1 MGLFDRRALTEEYMD
16 EIRKQTDPYGY
27 FCLNE
32 QIKRGEG
39 QDTANFPFCMI
50 KDLKALVYEGAAF
63 ETGGKDYVL
72 LGSEGIIY
80 EKEELADSL
89 VSCDNA
95 DLIYWDED
103 RLYEEKRHA
112 PFFKPDWSLDTL
124 LNCNYIGESFLV
136 RTQTA
141 AAVIE
146 DMRSDPGPDMNEQ
159 ELRYEFLL
167 RTVEKTDKVYHIP
180 KVLNHIHDESAD
192 EDEIYAEYTWQNQ
205 SQKYIRLRNES
216 FSRRG
221 WKISYEKVF
230 ERKDNSVINNNVINN
245 IVIKPG
251 NDDLSLSIIIPSKDH
266 SDILITCLESI
277 KNNYEKTS
285 ARKLEVIVVD
295 NGSSSAEGVKIEDYL
310 RDLKKDIPVKY
321 IYREMDFNFS
331 KMCAL
336 GAKEASN
343 DHLLFLNDDIELTD
357 DTTLERMY
365 AYSLLPHVG
374 AVGAKLYYPQ
384 GNIIQHTGI
393 TVSLDCGPTHKLA
406 TFTDDKPY
414 YYGINV
420 FNRNVLA
427 VTGACL
433 MVSRE
438 KYFKC
443 GGFNDKMGVGYN
455 DVDLCVKLYEEGYK
469 NVVLNEC
476 ILFHHESYSRG
487 TDHTDDVKYARLKEE
502 RQLLYDSHKWIR
514 EKGDPYYSVNLIP
527 DNLDYS
533 VNIIADHE
541 RRASRSSRV
550 DDPKA
555 AAKILKLMSK
565 DDGVIR
571 YDKTGNRIYKGS
583 KRLHFNIERTDSF
596 RGIMKEDEDYC
607 LIEGWATLTGRD
619 NALYD
624 TFIALVDDE
633 GECMIFNTFK
643 KNREDVAV
651 VFVNEKNLFLTGFKC
666 KIPVSQLSKDKSY
679 RLAMIKKSGLTGIN
693 YIKLGDSYEP
703 YGGRDK
709 AGE

>member
-1 MGLFDRRALTEEYMD
+1 
-16 EIRKQTDPYGY
+16 
-27 FCLNE
+27 
-32 QIKRGEG
+32 
-39 QDTANFPFCMI
+39 
-50 KDLKALVYEGAAF
+50 
-63 ETGGKDYVL
+63 
-72 LGSEGIIY
+72 
-80 EKEELADSL
+80 
-89 VSCDNA
+89 
-95 DLIYWDED
+95 
-103 RLYEEKRHA
+103 
-112 PFFKPDWSLDTL
+112 LD
-124 LNCNYIGESFLV
+124 
-136 RTQTA
+136 
-141 AAVIE
+141 
-146 DMRSDPGPDMNEQ
+146 
-159 ELRYEFLL
+159 
-167 RTVEKTDKVYHIP
+167 
-180 KVLNHIHDESAD
+180 
-192 EDEIYAEYTWQNQ
+192 
-205 SQKYIRLRNES
+205 
-216 FSRRG
+216 
-221 WKISYEKVF
+221 
-230 ERKDNSVINNNVINN
+230 
-245 IVIKPG
+245 
-251 NDDLSLSIIIPSKDH
+251 LSIIIPSKDH
-266 SDILITCLESI
+266 SDILINCLTSI
-277 KNNYEKTS
+277 KNNYVKS
-285 ARKLEVIVVD
+285 RNKKLEIIVVD
-295 NGSSSAEGVKIEDYL
+295 NGSSSAQGLKIEDFL

-321 IYREMDFNFS
+321 IYEEMDFNFS
-331 KMCAL
+331 VMCDL
-336 GAKEASN
+336 GAKEASGGY
-343 DHLLFLNDDIELTD
+343 LLFLNDDIELTD

-365 AYSLLPHVG
+365 AYASLPHIG

-406 TFTDDKPY
+406 TFPDDKPY

-427 VTGACL
+427 VTGAALC
-433 MVSRE
+433 VSRE

-476 ILFHHESYSRG
+476 ILFHHESLSRG

-502 RQLLYDSHKWIR
+502 RQLLYDSHPFIR

-527 DNLDYS
+527 DNLDYT

-555 AAKILKLMSK
+555 AARILKLISK
-565 DDGVIR
+565 DDGTVR

-624 TFIALVDDE
+624 TYIALADGD
-633 GECMIFNTFK
+633 ECMIFDTFK

-666 KIPVSQLSKDKSY
+666 KIPVSMLDKDKTY
-679 RLAMIKKSGLTGIN
+679 RLAMFKKSGLTGIN
-693 YIKLGDSYEP
+693 YIKLGDIYEP
-703 YGGRDK
+703 FRGRDK